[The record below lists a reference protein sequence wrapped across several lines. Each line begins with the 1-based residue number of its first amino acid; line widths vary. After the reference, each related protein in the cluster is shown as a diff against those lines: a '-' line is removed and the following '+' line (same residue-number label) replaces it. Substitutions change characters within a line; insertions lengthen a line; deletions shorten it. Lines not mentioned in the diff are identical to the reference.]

1 MALSTR
7 YPSTPSFFQGFE
19 PLAKKR
25 TRTARSSTP
34 KTPEKD
40 RSEKVVAEN
49 RKARHNYELLER
61 LEAGLVLVGTEV
73 KSARAGG
80 VNLKDSYAAVRGGE
94 LFLMQVHINPYSHGT
109 HENHEALRPRKLLLA
124 KRELRRWIGKINERG
139 FTIVPVRMY
148 FNKKGKLKVEIAL
161 ARGKRQYDRRA
172 AARERDIE
180 RDVQAE
186 LKERNR

>member
-1 MALSTR
+1 M
-7 YPSTPSFFQGFE
+7 
-19 PLAKKR
+19 AKKR
-25 TRTARSSTP
+25 TKTARSSTP
-34 KTPEKD
+34 KTAETPDPGIKI
-40 RSEKVVAEN
+40 VAEN
-49 RKARHNYELLER
+49 RKARHDYELSER

-73 KSARAGG
+73 KSAREGG

-109 HENHEALRPRKLLLA
+109 HENHEALRPRKLLLS

-148 FNKKGKLKVEIAL
+148 FKKGKLKVEIAL

-172 AARERDIE
+172 AAKERDIA

>member
-1 MALSTR
+1 M
-7 YPSTPSFFQGFE
+7 G
-19 PLAKKR
+19 KKR
-25 TRTARSSTP
+25 KRSAKSSAP
-34 KTPEKD
+34 GKQD
-40 RSEKVVAEN
+40 RPDRPDRPDKSEKVVAEN

-94 LFLMQVHINPYSHGT
+94 LFLMQAHINPYSHGT
-109 HENHEALRPRKLLLA
+109 HENHEALRPRKLLLS

-139 FTIVPVRMY
+139 FTVVPIRMY
-148 FNKKGKLKVEIAL
+148 FKKGKLKVEVAL
-161 ARGKRQYDRRA
+161 ARGKRLHDRRA
-172 AARERDIE
+172 AAKERDIE